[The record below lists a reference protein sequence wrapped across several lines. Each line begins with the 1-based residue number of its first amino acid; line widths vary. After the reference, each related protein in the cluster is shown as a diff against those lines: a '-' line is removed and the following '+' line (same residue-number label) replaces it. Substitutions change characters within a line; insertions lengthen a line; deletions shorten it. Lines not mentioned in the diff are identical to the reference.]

1 MEVDLRLGTVAM
13 CLLTTCSFYNAYAP
27 AQADE
32 KQPPPS
38 AAASVPRLIRIKGF
52 VRDEAGRPR
61 NGTIAITFSLYKDQ
75 NDQVAL
81 WQENQNVPLDSNG
94 AYSVLLGL
102 TDEAGLPLEIF
113 SAGEARWLGVRPDGQ
128 PEQPR
133 IAFLSVAYA
142 LKAADADLL
151 GGKPA
156 SAFALAGSATVT
168 AQPDSAAI
176 LGSGSSQSASLSAVP
191 ATGARLFLTP
201 TSCTSITSDGTA
213 AVNSLSR
220 FTTPCNI
227 ESSTI
232 FEVAGRIG
240 IGNTNPAGTLD
251 VSGPTF
257 IRGPLN
263 LLAGAVLPP
272 GGTATSTQAWVSLP
286 MDLEASTFNT
296 TVSLPETYLFRWQ
309 ATPLANN
316 TVNASATLNLLYGI
330 PGNVSQT
337 GLSIARNG
345 ILNFAPGQKFPG
357 LGTVTSVATGTG
369 LTGGPITGSGTISIP
384 PKGVTN
390 ALLANSAITVNPGAG
405 LSGGGT
411 VGLGGTITLTNSAPS
426 LGGTV
431 TSVATGTGLTGGPI
445 TKGGTISIAPKGIT
459 NALLANSA
467 ITVNP
472 GAGLSGGGTVGLGGT
487 ITLTNSAPSLG
498 GTVTS
503 VATGTGLTGGPIT
516 KGGTISLNTGYT
528 DGRYLQLGGG
538 ALTGDLT
545 GTTATFTGALKAA
558 GGRFTGTL
566 TTAGA
571 LMPAKGAATATQGFN
586 SNALDFVAS
595 AFSSG
600 KASAAPQDFRWQAE
614 PAANNSANPSAN
626 LNLLFGSSG
635 STPTETGLSIASNGR
650 ITFAPGQVFPGTGDI
665 TQVTAGAG
673 LVGGGTGGNI
683 TLNLLKTCSAGQTL
697 QWSGTT
703 WVCGGFGRVSGA
715 ANGIAYFLGPASVTS
730 TDAPANGEILI
741 GSTGNAPALGTLTAG
756 ANVTITSGPGSV
768 KISAAGTPVM
778 PFFITGGEHTGGFVA
793 AGKNVAALWGF
804 LLPYDVTTKQI
815 TYEVTTADN
824 TANQYDIGIFDSAG
838 DLLVDTGPTAGT
850 TFAPSAAFRSLAWTQ
865 ASRHLAAGR
874 YYLGFTTNCASSCAV
889 IGASPAY
896 VSFAI
901 NASAGATTGGALSP
915 TLTAPTDSWNTGNQ
929 PMIVMH

>member
-1 MEVDLRLGTVAM
+1 MEVDLRLGAVAM

-32 KQPPPS
+32 KLPPPS

-75 NDQVAL
+75 NDHVAL

-151 GGKPA
+151 GGRPA
-156 SAFALAGSATVT
+156 SAFALVGNATVT
-168 AQPDSAAI
+168 ASPDFAAN
-176 LGSGSSQSASLSAVP
+176 SGWDKSHGASVPPVP
-191 ATGARLFLTP
+191 ATGARTFLTP
-201 TSCTSITSDGTA
+201 TACTAITSDGTA
-213 AVNSLSR
+213 AANSLSL
-220 FTTPCNI
+220 FTTPCNLQ
-227 ESSTI
+227 SANL
-232 FEVAGRIG
+232 FQVAGRIG
-240 IGNTNPAGTLD
+240 IGNSNPAGTLD
-251 VSGPTF
+251 VAGPTF

-445 TKGGTISIAPKGIT
+445 TKGGTIS
-459 NALLANSA
+459 
-467 ITVNP
+467 
-472 GAGLSGGGTVGLGGT
+472 
-487 ITLTNSAPSLG
+487 
-498 GTVTS
+498 
-503 VATGTGLTGGPIT
+503 
-516 KGGTISLNTGYT
+516 LNTGYT

-571 LMPAKGAATATQGFN
+571 LMPAKGAATATQGVN

-614 PAANNSANPSAN
+614 PAANNSSNPSAS
-626 LNLLFGSSG
+626 LNLLFASSG
-635 STPTETGLSIASNGR
+635 SMPTETGLSIASNGR
-650 ITFAPGQVFPGTGDI
+650 ITFAPGQVFPGAGDI
-665 TQVTAGAG
+665 TQVTAGPG

-683 TLNLLKTCSAGQTL
+683 ALSLLKTCSAGQTL
-697 QWSGTT
+697 QWDGTT

-756 ANVTITSGPGSV
+756 ANVTITNGPGSV
-768 KISAAGTPVM
+768 KISAAGAPVM
-778 PFFITGGEHTGGFVA
+778 PFFVTGGEHTGGVVA

-815 TYEVTTADN
+815 TYDVTTADN
-824 TANQYDIGIFDSAG
+824 TPNQYDIGIFDSAG

-865 ASRHLAAGR
+865 ASMHLAAGR
-874 YYLGFTTNCASSCAV
+874 YYLGFTTNCVSSCAA
-889 IGASPAY
+889 IGAAPAY
-896 VSFAI
+896 ISFAT
-901 NASAGATTGGALSP
+901 NAPAGATTGGALLP
-915 TLTAPTDSWNTGNQ
+915 KLTAPTDSWNTGNQ
-929 PMIVMH
+929 PTIVIH

>member
-1 MEVDLRLGTVAM
+1 MEADLRPGSAVV
-13 CLLTTCSFYNAYAP
+13 CLLTACFFYSAYAF

-32 KQPPPS
+32 NQSRPS

-52 VRDEAGRPR
+52 IRDEAGKPR
-61 NGTIAITFSLYKDQ
+61 NGTVAVTFSLYKDQ

-81 WQENQNVPLDSNG
+81 WQENQNVALNSNG

-102 TDEAGLPLEIF
+102 TNEAGLPFEIF
-113 SAGEARWLGVRPDGQ
+113 SAGEARWLGVHPEGQ
-128 PEQPR
+128 TEQPR

-156 SAFALAGSATVT
+156 SAFALAGSAAVT
-168 AQPDSAAI
+168 AAAT
-176 LGSGSSQSASLSAVP
+176 LRSDNSQSASLTPVP
-191 ATGARLFLTP
+191 VTGARSFLTP
-201 TSCTSITSDGTA
+201 TACTAITSDGTA
-213 AVNSLSR
+213 AANSLSM
-220 FTTPCNI
+220 FTTPCNL
-227 ESSTI
+227 ESANL
-232 FEVAGRIG
+232 FQVAGRIG
-240 IGNTNPAGTLD
+240 IGNASPAGTLD

-263 LLAGAVLPP
+263 LLAGAVFPP

-286 MDLEASTFNT
+286 IDLETSTFNT

-309 ATPLANN
+309 ATPFANN
-316 TVNASATLNLLYGI
+316 TVNAGATLNLLYGI

-337 GLSIARNG
+337 GLSIAKNG
-345 ILNFAPGQKFPG
+345 IVNFAPGQKFPG
-357 LGTVTSVATGTG
+357 LGTVTSVATGAG

-384 PKGVTN
+384 PKGITN
-390 ALLANSAITVNPGAG
+390 ALLANSAITVTPGAG

-411 VGLGGTITLTNSAPS
+411 VGLGGTITLTNTAPS

-472 GAGLSGGGTVGLGGT
+472 GEGLSGGGTVGLGGT

-528 DGRYLQLGGG
+528 DGRYLQLSGG

-545 GTTATFTGALKAA
+545 GTTATFTGAFKAA
-558 GGRFTGTL
+558 GARFTGPL
-566 TTAGA
+566 TAAGA
-571 LMPAKGAATATQGFN
+571 LLPAKGAATATQGFN

-614 PAANNSANPSAN
+614 PAANNSANPSGT

-635 STPTETGLSIASNGR
+635 DAPAETGLSIASNGR
-650 ITFAPGQVFPGTGDI
+650 ITFAPGQVFPGAGDV
-665 TQVTAGAG
+665 TQVTAGPG
-673 LVGGGTGGNI
+673 LVGGGTGGSI
-683 TLNLLKTCSAGQTL
+683 NLSLLTTCSAGQTL
-697 QWSGTT
+697 QWNGTT
-703 WVCGGFGRVSGA
+703 WVCGAFGRVSGA

-756 ANVTITSGPGSV
+756 ANITITNGPGSV
-768 KISAAGTPVM
+768 KISAAGAPAM
-778 PFFITGGEHTGGFVA
+778 PFFITGGEHTGAFVS

-804 LLPYDVTTKQI
+804 LLPYGITTTQI
-815 TYEVTTADN
+815 TYDVTTADN

-838 DLLVDTGPTAGT
+838 DLVVDTGHTEGT
-850 TFAPSAAFRSLAWTQ
+850 TFAPSATFRSLNWTQ
-865 ASRHLAAGR
+865 GSTHLAAGR
-874 YYLGFTTNCASSCAV
+874 YYVGFTTNCANNCAA
-889 IGASPAY
+889 IGAAPGY
-896 VSFAI
+896 VSFSI
-901 NASAGATTGGALSP
+901 NGSAGATTGGALSSK
-915 TLTAPTDSWNTGNQ
+915 LTAPADSWNTGNQ
-929 PMIVMH
+929 PTIVIH